1 MSACLRVCST
11 ASTIARQLKGQGK
24 NSWSASC
31 NAALARNVQNNM
43 TLFLIH
49 MALLL
54 SHTMLAGEP
63 VVAHPPY
70 SLQTTQQC
78 HCKQQVYSAPSQMSV
93 PWRMAHIQ
101 MNECLLMVQGLDR
114 PHAEQRLWQAWQ
126 AGRSRWCPRHDSGQA
141 HVPGLP
147 DPGPDSSQCL
157 AHFCSQD

>member
-1 MSACLRVCST
+1 MVSIMQCST
-11 ASTIARQLKGQGK
+11 RGK
-24 NSWSASC
+24 RSKQHDIVSYTYGTF
-31 NAALARNVQNNM
+31 VITQDVPP
-43 TLFLIH
+43 
-49 MALLL
+49 
-54 SHTMLAGEP
+54 LAGEP

-78 HCKQQVYSAPSQMSV
+78 HCKQQVYSASSQMSV